1 MIATGLVGLAL
12 VGMSLFALSPKER
25 LTQRSVL
32 KSVPGV
38 RNSRQA
44 TAPTKPAAK
53 SASMNGKSPEAKPP
67 ADDAWSG
74 DVTGASTPQCSWY
87 GRNSDP
93 LRAERPEWTAFSL
106 PSTVHDTWSSDGWF
120 ANFDPRKSER
130 PQWDQFSVRTSCV
143 YPEGTEEAA
152 PAVETREL
160 GGVDSRVSN
169 AHPLIDPLSAL
180 REFTVRAA
188 FTEPDAFSSDGWFGN
203 FDPQQA
209 ERPQWDQLSVRTS
222 CVEPKRT
229 VEAAPAV
236 EMRELGCID
245 TGVSNAHP
253 LSFTVRAAFTEPDA
267 FSSNVWFGNVDPLQ
281 AERPQWD
288 QFSVRTS
295 CVEPQGTEEA
305 ANDTWS
311 SDGWF
316 ANFDPRKAE
325 RPTWDQLSVRTSC
338 VEPKGT
344 EEAAPA
350 VETRELGGVDSRVSN
365 AHPLIDPLSALRE
378 FTVCAAFTEPDA
390 FSSDG
395 WFGNF
400 DPLQAERPQWDQLSV
415 RTACRTA
422 DLVS

>member
-203 FDPQQA
+203 FEPQQA

-281 AERPQWD
+281 
-288 QFSVRTS
+288 
-295 CVEPQGTEEA
+295 
-305 ANDTWS
+305 
-311 SDGWF
+311 
-316 ANFDPRKAE
+316 AE